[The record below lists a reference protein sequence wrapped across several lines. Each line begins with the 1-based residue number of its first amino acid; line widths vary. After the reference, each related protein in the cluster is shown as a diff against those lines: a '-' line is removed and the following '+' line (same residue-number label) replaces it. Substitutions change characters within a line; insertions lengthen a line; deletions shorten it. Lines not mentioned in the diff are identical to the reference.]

1 MKIKK
6 SYLLLIILTLGILYF
21 ILRIFFGFFTPY
33 NYFSAQKDIKNGQI
47 QIISV
52 GEPYMPE
59 NEQLLAEKYD
69 FKFKYVGCNVTN
81 ELLNGSNYY
90 NAVVKEYLT
99 DKFGKDFWNRFNSQL
114 DSIQNLNNIVL
125 TKKGLPNCSFDEIL
139 SDSKTPKLAKEIF
152 NNTAKNSDE
161 ALAYFKY
168 ISSKDKQKKY
178 FYFRVLTNSY
188 KIADGSY
195 SEGLGNFGKEF
206 IENNPK
212 EFCDFFEN
220 KDCFT
225 ENDLKIWAKIVV
237 LEFQI
242 IDENIETGKG
252 EPLVESYSKKLLKDS
267 ERFPESQKKTIR
279 KFTNYLK
286 NEWGNFLKNI

>member
-1 MKIKK
+1 MKIKN
-6 SYLLLIILTLGILYF
+6 SYLLIIVLVLGILCF
-21 ILRIFFGFFTPY
+21 ILRLFFGFFTPY
-33 NYFSAQKDIKNGQI
+33 NYLSAHKDIKNGKI

-52 GEPYMPE
+52 GEPYMPQ
-59 NEQLLAEKYD
+59 NEQLLAAKYG
-69 FKFKYVGCNVTN
+69 FKYKYIGCNVTN
-81 ELLNGSNYY
+81 ELLNGSNFY
-90 NAVVKEYLT
+90 NAVVKDYLS
-99 DKFGKDFWNRFNSQL
+99 DKFGKDFWNKFNSQL
-114 DSIQNLNNIVL
+114 DSIQDLNNII
-125 TKKGLPNCSFDEIL
+125 LPQNDISYCSFDEIL

-152 NNTAKNSDE
+152 NNTAENSDE
-161 ALAYFKY
+161 PLAYFKY

-212 EFCDFFEN
+212 EFSAFFDKKE
-220 KDCFT
+220 CFND
-225 ENDLKIWAKIVV
+225 NDLKIWAKIVI

-242 IDENIETGKG
+242 IDENVETGKG
-252 EPLVESYSKKLLKDS
+252 ETLVESYSKKLIKDC
-267 ERFPESQKKTIR
+267 EEFPESQKKTIK

-286 NEWGNFLKNI
+286 NEWGDFLKNI

>member
-1 MKIKK
+1 LKIKK

-33 NYFSAQKDIKNGQI
+33 NYFSAQKDIKNGPI

-52 GEPYMPE
+52 GEPYMPQ
-59 NEQLLAEKYD
+59 NEQILAAKYG
-69 FKFKYVGCNVTN
+69 FKYKYVGCNVTN
-81 ELLNGSNYY
+81 DLINGSNYY

-114 DSIQNLNNIVL
+114 DSIQNLNNIIL
-125 TKKGLPNCSFDEIL
+125 PKEDLPNCSFDKIL
-139 SDSKTPKLAKEIF
+139 SDSKTPKLAKELF

-168 ISSKDKQKKY
+168 ISSNDKQKRY

-212 EFCDFFEN
+212 EFCDFFDKKE
-220 KDCFT
+220 CFT
-225 ENDLKIWAKIVV
+225 ENDLEIWAKIVV

-252 EPLVESYSKKLLKDS
+252 EPLVESYSKKLIKDS
-267 ERFPESQKKTIR
+267 EWFPESQKKTIR

-286 NEWGNFLKNI
+286 NEWGDFLKNI